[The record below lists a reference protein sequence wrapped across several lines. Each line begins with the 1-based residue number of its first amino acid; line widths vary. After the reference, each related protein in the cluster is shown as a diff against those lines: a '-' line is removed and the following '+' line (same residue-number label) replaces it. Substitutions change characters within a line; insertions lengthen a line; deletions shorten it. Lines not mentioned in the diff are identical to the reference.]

1 MTRVL
6 DDLERSHGSV
16 RGYVMAIG
24 VEPDV
29 MTRLED
35 LLLVDA

>member
-6 DDLERSHGSV
+6 DDLEQSHGSV
-16 RGYVMAIG
+16 RDFVQAIG

-29 MTRLED
+29 LDRLED
-35 LLLVDA
+35 LLLVDD